1 MNYCETKVHLI
12 DEIKENCK
20 KLNNDQLC
28 QIIGEIDKRQPKI
41 LHEFIK
47 EMFDKNIYGT
57 ASIRELFCNEHI
69 IDAFEHEVRAICLEL
84 GSNFSKIKTDSE
96 NIDHFCEMSVN
107 GQDLDIWI
115 HEGDPTFNPSDLAY
129 VIYKLY
135 TKEVTFR

>member
-12 DEIKENCK
+12 DQIEENCK

-28 QIIGEIDKRQPKI
+28 EILRKTEECKPKI

-47 EMFDKNIYGT
+47 EMFEERIYGT
-57 ASIRELFCNEHI
+57 GSIRELFCNEKI
-69 IDAFEHEVRAICLEL
+69 YDAFEHEVRALCLEL
-84 GSNFSKIKTDSE
+84 GNNFSEIKANSDH
-96 NIDHFCEMSVN
+96 IDHFCELSVN

-115 HEGDPTFNPSDLAY
+115 HEGGSLFNPSDLAY

-135 TKEVTFR
+135 IKEITFR